1 MDTIKC
7 PVCGE
12 VNPADAEFCRN
23 CLSRLEPLAGAVK
36 GEDAPLQ
43 PGELPTKKATAD
55 LEPILPQ
62 WLREARETARQSA
75 SEEAAA
81 SSANSN
87 AARPFASSKPDLLAG
102 LASQSKDE
110 DNEAQEIPDW
120 LVSLTGDV
128 PVQKKKDQPDAG
140 DAQGARWVELGRQE
154 EEPSPSNADAQTPS
168 GTSAGNT
175 APAWMAPQ
183 EPAPEKDELAD
194 WLSRA
199 DQFPASASAP
209 LPASEQPAE
218 SAASTSSTST
228 PSPASDKPNW
238 LNNLQSLRSSF
249 ETLPASS
256 EEQPALSQPDE
267 LPASPSPQ
275 SAPVEPAEI
284 PDWLK
289 AFDQGSSTPSTYS
302 STTPDWLKGIAPQ
315 SETSSKIE
323 PPQPEAPPATVP
335 SETDKPKPFAEPT
348 RTDIPDW
355 LSSYAPPGPQLP
367 GSMPAFVD
375 GSLENVNVED
385 LTASLQAP
393 DWLSGSPAES
403 TNQVSDEA
411 NPPVAAQAGEDIA
424 LAALPSWVQAM
435 RPVESAL
442 PSSIPQSSRDSFLEA
457 GGPLAGLQ
465 GVLPV
470 GIFRPTS
477 KPKTY
482 SMKLNATSDHQ
493 TQVALL
499 EQVLAAETAPIPMKA
514 SSVIMSQQ
522 VLRWMITVLM
532 FLAVGGILFSGS
544 KIFGLPARI
553 PNDQAEMA
561 ISAIGKIPVGAP
573 VLVVFDY
580 EPSLSGEMQAVA
592 EPYLNRL
599 LLLKHPRV
607 AILSSSPT
615 GSALAESFIAG
626 PLAER
631 SYKSGKQYIDLGYL
645 PGGLAGIYD
654 FARNPT
660 AVMPLNADGAPAWQA
675 APLQGITHFSDFA
688 SVILLTDSAETG
700 RVWIEQAG
708 PMHGNSSLVVI
719 SSSQAGPMLM
729 PYFASGQIDGLVNGL
744 NDASKVEQANGQ
756 AGLAGR
762 YWDAYSVGLLL
773 AAGLILLGG
782 LWNIVSGIRTRGME
796 KDGS

>member
-43 PGELPTKKATAD
+43 PGQLPTKRVTAD

-75 SEEAAA
+75 SEEAAD
-81 SSANSN
+81 SSSN
-87 AARPFASSKPDLLAG
+87 ANNDKPVASSKPDLLAG
-102 LASQSKDE
+102 LASQGKGE
-110 DNEAQEIPDW
+110 DHEAEEIPDW

-128 PVQKKKDQPDAG
+128 PVQKKKDEPYAG
-140 DAQGARWVELGRQE
+140 DAQRARWVELGGQE
-154 EEPSPSNADAQTPS
+154 EGTSSNTADAQASS
-168 GTSAGNT
+168 GTSVENT

-199 DQFPASASAP
+199 NQFSAPAPAP
-209 LPASEQPAE
+209 LPPSDQPAE
-218 SAASTSSTST
+218 SAASTPSTST
-228 PSPASDKPNW
+228 PSPASETPDW
-238 LNNLQSLRSSF
+238 LNNLRSLRSSF
-249 ETLPASS
+249 ETVPSSS

-267 LPASPSPQ
+267 LPASASPQ
-275 SAPVEPAEI
+275 SAMVEPAEI

-289 AFDQGSSTPSTYS
+289 AFDQGSSATSTYS
-302 STTPDWLKGIAPQ
+302 SDMPDWLKSIAPQ
-315 SETSSKIE
+315 SEASSKAE
-323 PPQPEAPPATVP
+323 PPQTEVSPAPVS
-335 SETDKPKPFAEPT
+335 SETDELKSSVESTKT
-348 RTDIPDW
+348 PDW
-355 LSSYAPPGPQLP
+355 LSSYGPANPQTP
-367 GSMPAFVD
+367 GSTPAFVD

-385 LTASLQAP
+385 LNASLQAP
-393 DWLSGSPAES
+393 DWLSGSPSETTDQA
-403 TNQVSDEA
+403 SDEA
-411 NPPVAAQAGEDIA
+411 KPPAAAQTGEDIA
-424 LAALPSWVQAM
+424 PAALPSWVQAM

-442 PSSIPQSSRDSFLEA
+442 PSSIPQSSRDSLLEA
-457 GGPLAGLQ
+457 GGPLAGLH

-470 GIFRPTS
+470 GMFRPTS

-493 TQVALL
+493 TQAALL
-499 EQVLAAETAPIPMKA
+499 EQVLAAETVPIPMKA
-514 SSVIMSQQ
+514 PSVIMSQR
-522 VLRWMITVLM
+522 VLRWVIAVVM
-532 FLAVGGILFSGS
+532 FLVVGGILFSGTE
-544 KIFGLPARI
+544 IFGLPARI
-553 PNDQAEMA
+553 PNDQTEMA
-561 ISAIGKIPVGAP
+561 ISTIEKIPVGAP

-580 EPSLSGEMQAVA
+580 EPSLSGEMQTVA

-599 LLLKHPRV
+599 LLLKHPRLT
-607 AILSSSPT
+607 ILSSSPT

-654 FARNPT
+654 FARNPN
-660 AVMPLNADGAPAWQA
+660 AVMPLDVDGSPAWQA
-675 APLQGITHFSDFA
+675 APVQGITHFSDFA

-708 PMHGNSSLVVI
+708 PMRGTSSLVVI

-729 PYFASGQIDGLVNGL
+729 PYFASGQINGLVNGL
-744 NDASKVEQANGQ
+744 NDAAKVEQANGQ

-782 LWNIVSGIRTRGME
+782 LWNIVPGIRTLGME

>member
-23 CLSRLEPLAGAVK
+23 CLSRLEPLAGPVK
-36 GEDAPLQ
+36 GEDAPIQ
-43 PGELPTKKATAD
+43 PGQVPTKKTTAD

-75 SEEAAA
+75 REDAADSA
-81 SSANSN
+81 SNINNTKSV
-87 AARPFASSKPDLLAG
+87 ASSKPDLLAG
-102 LASQSKDE
+102 LASQGKDE
-110 DNEAQEIPDW
+110 DNEADEIPDW
-120 LVSLTGDV
+120 LVSLTGDA
-128 PVQKKKDQPDAG
+128 PVQKKKADEPDAG
-140 DAQGARWVELGRQE
+140 TGQRARWVELGGRE
-154 EEPSPSNADAQTPS
+154 EKPSSNIPNAQAPS
-168 GTSAGNT
+168 GTSVENST
-175 APAWMAPQ
+175 PSWMAPQ
-183 EPAPEKDELAD
+183 EPAPEKDELTD

-199 DQFPASASAP
+199 DKFSASSSVP
-209 LPASEQPAE
+209 LPASSQPAE
-218 SAASTSSTST
+218 SAASVPSPST
-228 PSPASDKPNW
+228 PSPASETPDW
-238 LNNLQSLRSSF
+238 LTNLQSLRSSF
-249 ETLPASS
+249 ETSS
-256 EEQPALSQPDE
+256 PSLEEPPALSQPDE
-267 LPASPSPQ
+267 LPAGASPQ
-275 SAPVEPAEI
+275 SAMVEPVDI

-289 AFDQGSSTPSTYS
+289 AFDQGASAPSAYAS
-302 STTPDWLKGIAPQ
+302 DLPDWLKSAAPQ
-315 SETSSKIE
+315 SEASPKGE
-323 PPQPEAPPATVP
+323 PPQMEAPPAP
-335 SETDKPKPFAEPT
+335 LSSEAGKPKPSVESNKTPE
-348 RTDIPDW
+348 W
-355 LSSYAPPGPQLP
+355 LSSYESANSQPL

-375 GSLENVNVED
+375 GPLENVNVED
-385 LTASLQAP
+385 LNASLQAP
-393 DWLSGSPAES
+393 DWLSGSPSGTIDQDA
-403 TNQVSDEA
+403 DEA
-411 NPPVAAQAGEDIA
+411 NPPAAAQTEAAIA
-424 LAALPSWVQAM
+424 PAALPSWVQAM

-470 GIFRPTS
+470 GMFRPTS

-482 SMKLNATSDHQ
+482 SMKLNATSEHQ
-493 TQVALL
+493 TQAALL
-499 EQVLAAETAPIPMKA
+499 EQVLAAETAPIPMKT
-514 SSVIMSQQ
+514 SSVILSQR
-522 VLRWMITVLM
+522 VLRWALAVLM
-532 FLAVGGILFSGS
+532 FLVVGGILFSGTE
-544 KIFGLPARI
+544 IFRLPARI
-553 PNDQAEMA
+553 PNDQTEMA
-561 ISAIGKIPVGAP
+561 ISVIGKIPAGAP

-580 EPSLSGEMQAVA
+580 EPSLSGEMQTVA

-599 LLLKHPRV
+599 LLLKHPRL

-631 SYKSGKQYIDLGYL
+631 SYYSGKQYIDLGYL

-660 AVMPLNADGAPAWQA
+660 AVMPLDVDGAPAWQT

-688 SVILLTDSAETG
+688 SIVLLTDSAETG

-708 PMHGNSSLVVI
+708 PMRGNSSLVVI

-729 PYFASGQIDGLVNGL
+729 PYFASGQINGLVNGL

-756 AGLAGR
+756 AGLADR

-782 LWNIVSGIRTRGME
+782 LWNIVSGIRMLGMQ